1 MLDDEPLTLTI
12 PQAARLLRIGR
23 TKCFEM
29 ARSGEIP
36 GVIRFGRA
44 YRISKP
50 ALLRWL
56 GAQPVGN
63 ANSHGQQPAGARPD
77 EV

>member
-1 MLDDEPLTLTI
+1 MPNDEPPTLTV
-12 PQAARLLRIGR
+12 PQAPRLLGIGR

-29 ARSGEIP
+29 ARAGELP

-50 ALLRWL
+50 VLLRWL
-56 GAQPVGN
+56 GAEPAGN
-63 ANSHGQQPAGARPD
+63 DGSHGQRPTGTRPE